1 MPEILSVN
9 VTRWMFPLIFPSE
22 LKTSYN
28 VHTFFSRAPVGFPP
42 RSLHELLERQWEQT
56 AQFILDQAGS
66 QNNGE
71 RGLGPLIDYTQ
82 TCDY

>member
-1 MPEILSVN
+1 M
-9 VTRWMFPLIFPSE
+9 
-22 LKTSYN
+22 Y
-28 VHTFFSRAPVGFPP
+28 TFFSRAPVGFPP

-71 RGLGPLIDYTQ
+71 RGLGPLID
-82 TCDY
+82 